1 MILFTRRLSPHRE
14 DLQMFLKCSLIDSLK
29 DKFVKKEESFDKT
42 LNTLYKK
49 LKDIYEYSSVSEERK
64 EYLKNIISKNGYLP
78 YPYVKALEELSFGEI
93 LYGLEIKWKNSG
105 VMNDSGEF
113 AFENNMISP
122 AQRAGYDSGE
132 WITREQ
138 HNVKL
143 LNLAGLGDGNKEKEP
158 GKFIDWLRQLL
169 ILPSGNEDSK
179 VLGTTLYLIPFHPRE
194 FGCAYLPSSSEVSPK
209 LEDKNLSEKAGINL
223 KQQVQFFIKLAQL
236 AGHSV
241 IYDVLPQTGRFSK
254 MVLASPY
261 IARWYDTKFLISKI
275 EEEVDKAC
283 ETLKLDGVFE
293 PEDIEIVADIYKKT
307 LHSGSN
313 KLSEHYQAIY
323 DKFEE
328 LISDKKKELSDTM
341 MQKNEQIALQARVE
355 SIVSEINDIKSSQ
368 NPVESDITK
377 QGETIKA
384 LIKEG
389 LWPAPGGAWCSS
401 GTPVFDKMA
410 ETGDYPV
417 YKHFDYKGNDVSHF
431 ANLDCQTPF
440 YFVYLE
446 SGEYNKPVIDFF
458 VEYLKKIQKEYGFD
472 GFRVDH
478 IDHIVDNV
486 SEKDGVPISYRVP
499 KSVLGK
505 MNLELK
511 KEVPHFA
518 TLAEYML
525 WDRFYKEYHEDMGF
539 DILWGDDIVSQHC
552 KTPQE
557 IVNNN
562 RDLEQY
568 NVSSN
573 TKTPLSILKIYN
585 NQDGEFR
592 DIDQYPGQLG
602 EEGALFKWFKYKFLP
617 GGKNAQ
623 RPVMFVDGDESFTK
637 TGIESVIGSEI
648 SMKRAKNYK
657 FFNKFNAINK
667 FALENKLTREGE
679 AQIIDFDSDGFVSWM
694 ISKDPLKESLLIVAN
709 YLAPTEK
716 VTEST
721 DEGFSNTY
729 IKNGT
734 SVFDK
739 SVNMPCDYSI
749 VSEYVYNNAK
759 NTGEAEFAEVMFE
772 KPETS
777 LHFGELK
784 PSEFKIYKIKK

>member
-1 MILFTRRLSPHRE
+1 M
-14 DLQMFLKCSLIDSLK
+14 
-29 DKFVKKEESFDKT
+29 
-42 LNTLYKK
+42 
-49 LKDIYEYSSVSEERK
+49 
-64 EYLKNIISKNGYLP
+64 
-78 YPYVKALEELSFGEI
+78 
-93 LYGLEIKWKNSG
+93 NS
-105 VMNDSGEF
+105 
-113 AFENNMISP
+113 
-122 AQRAGYDSGE
+122 
-132 WITREQ
+132 
-138 HNVKL
+138 
-143 LNLAGLGDGNKEKEP
+143 
-158 GKFIDWLRQLL
+158 
-169 ILPSGNEDSK
+169 
-179 VLGTTLYLIPFHPRE
+179 
-194 FGCAYLPSSSEVSPK
+194 
-209 LEDKNLSEKAGINL
+209 
-223 KQQVQFFIKLAQL
+223 
-236 AGHSV
+236 
-241 IYDVLPQTGRFSK
+241 
-254 MVLASPY
+254 
-261 IARWYDTKFLISKI
+261 
-275 EEEVDKAC
+275 
-283 ETLKLDGVFE
+283 
-293 PEDIEIVADIYKKT
+293 
-307 LHSGSN
+307 
-313 KLSEHYQAIY
+313 
-323 DKFEE
+323 
-328 LISDKKKELSDTM
+328 
-341 MQKNEQIALQARVE
+341 
-355 SIVSEINDIKSSQ
+355 
-368 NPVESDITK
+368 
-377 QGETIKA
+377 
-384 LIKEG
+384 
-389 LWPAPGGAWCSS
+389 
-401 GTPVFDKMA
+401 
-410 ETGDYPV
+410 
-417 YKHFDYKGNDVSHF
+417 
-431 ANLDCQTPF
+431 
-440 YFVYLE
+440 
-446 SGEYNKPVIDFF
+446 
-458 VEYLKKIQKEYGFD
+458 
-472 GFRVDH
+472 
-478 IDHIVDNV
+478 
-486 SEKDGVPISYRVP
+486 
-499 KSVLGK
+499 
-505 MNLELK
+505 ELK

-573 TKTPLSILKIYN
+573 TKIPLSILKIYN